1 MCMAPGSPED
11 GLDGWSYMM
20 RTIEKDF
27 ALLYFENKSVAP
39 RLKGFSPGK
48 IYTLT
53 WFDPINGQWQKATSI
68 TADSEGNIDIP
79 GFPQDEKNAS
89 RDWAAKILL

>member
-1 MCMAPGSPED
+1 
-11 GLDGWSYMM
+11 MM

-39 RLKGFSPGK
+39 SLKSFSPDK
-48 IYTLT
+48 TYTLT
-53 WFDPINGQWQKATSI
+53 SFDPLNGQWQKAISI
-68 TADSEGNIDIP
+68 TADSEGNINIP
-79 GFPQDEKNAS
+79 SFPQDEKIAS